1 MVAEQKDEARVYLR
15 RSETKQEMSLHDQLR
30 IALGRAAELGVSIQ
44 ATSADIDYI
53 QANGLLR
60 YKDLYLDDG
69 LKGDDLERPAF
80 KQMCDELL
88 SSDTVGWLFCA
99 RRDRLGRP
107 QNIGS
112 FRMAITEADFAE
124 NGITLVFS
132 DQIITPADME
142 RDYFTRMITS
152 SVEYKGAGDFLA
164 QHAERVITAQQRLA
178 REGWWT
184 GGKPLYGFAR
194 YEFPPNGGP
203 PVKLERGMGTRSAG
217 YHVKVLP
224 NREDPVRFA
233 ALQAMIAWWR
243 QGLGFGAI
251 ATRLNQLGVP
261 SPDAGHSRTEQGV
274 KHPLSGQWQVN
285 TVKNIPLNPRIA
297 GRQEYGRR
305 SEGRLRRTSRSGPRH
320 LNAAERRVRGRGKK
334 RRAKPKVNAAEDR
347 IRQEGGFEPLIPF
360 EEWVTLVERS
370 RRRGATQ
377 EGRQRPKKVDRYA
390 LGKRV

>member
-1 MVAEQKDEARVYLR
+1 MVAQQKDEARVYLR

-44 ATSADIDYI
+44 ATSADIDYM

-142 RDYFTRMITS
+142 RDYFNRMITS
-152 SVEYKGAGDFLA
+152 SVECKGAGDFLA

-184 GGKPLYGFAR
+184 GGKPLYGF
-194 YEFPPNGGP
+194 G
-203 PVKLERGMGTRSAG
+203 
-217 YHVKVLP
+217 
-224 NREDPVRFA
+224 
-233 ALQAMIAWWR
+233 
-243 QGLGFGAI
+243 
-251 ATRLNQLGVP
+251 
-261 SPDAGHSRTEQGV
+261 
-274 KHPLSGQWQVN
+274 
-285 TVKNIPLNPRIA
+285 
-297 GRQEYGRR
+297 
-305 SEGRLRRTSRSGPRH
+305 
-320 LNAAERRVRGRGKK
+320 
-334 RRAKPKVNAAEDR
+334 
-347 IRQEGGFEPLIPF
+347 
-360 EEWVTLVERS
+360 RS
-370 RRRGATQ
+370 RG
-377 EGRQRPKKVDRYA
+377 
-390 LGKRV
+390 